1 MKVLLSI
8 FIVMLSCSIQAQ
20 YVSEYWSSASTKVD
34 LIRKLDLN
42 VEYSFRYINVFNYSS
57 FGQVGLEKKL
67 PKKIKFNL
75 DYRFSRKIG
84 NEFIIRKLHRPSFNF
99 SKKFKVKKIKINVR
113 SKFQWDFKNLYSSSK
128 PDLIDFGWRNKVKIK
143 KKIGKRMFLS
153 AGYEIFT
160 FEDDLVFSRER
171 MFLGCSK
178 GITKK
183 DEISFVTMLEDQ
195 FYSAALTS
203 VFSFSY
209 FRKF

>member
-8 FIVMLSCSIQAQ
+8 FIVILSWSLQAQ
-20 YVSEYWSSASTKVD
+20 EVSEYWSSISTKVD
-34 LIRKLDLN
+34 LIKKLDLN

-67 PKKIKFNL
+67 LKKIKFNL
-75 DYRFSRKIG
+75 DYRFSRKTG
-84 NEFIIRKLHRPSFNF
+84 DEFILRKVHRPSFNL

-113 SKFQWDFKNLYSSSK
+113 SKFQWNFKNQFSTSK
-128 PDLIDFGWRNKVKIK
+128 TDLTDFGWRNKVKIK

-153 AGYEIFT
+153 TGYEIFT
-160 FEDDLVFSRER
+160 FEDNLVFSRER
-171 MFLGCSK
+171 MFLGWTK

-183 DEISFVTMLEDQ
+183 DEVSFVTMLEDQ
-195 FYSAALTS
+195 FYSTELTS